1 MRKVFGCFVG
11 LALCMGMF
19 GGVVHAQGNEAY
31 QVGSIDFFGGQGMDT
46 GALLQKLPVR
56 IGQPVNVERVERL
69 RSAVRAAVLGA
80 TGKADTDLGVVCC
93 DQPGKLQL
101 YVGLQGSSYRAPTYA
116 AIPTGDAVLPDDG
129 VALYR
134 KDSDALEQA
143 VESGH
148 SQEDDS
154 TGYALAKDPALH
166 AIELTMRAYALKHTE
181 AIEQVL
187 RESRHAEQRQAAA
200 TLLGYCERSPE
211 QVKDLVAAATDADG
225 DVRNNAVR
233 ALDVLAVA
241 QPLVGLDVQPFV
253 AMLYSGQWTDRNKA
267 SLLLNRL
274 TEPRDPALLRVLRD
288 QAMGPLLDGAHWQ
301 SAGHAY
307 AFLVILGRIG
317 GIDEARLEKLI
328 ESGARD
334 EIIAAAEKH

>member
-1 MRKVFGCFVG
+1 MRKVFSGFVG

-19 GGVVHAQGNEAY
+19 SGVVHAQGDEAY

-46 GALLQKLPVR
+46 AALLQKLPVR
-56 IGQPVNVERVERL
+56 IGQPVNVEQVERL
-69 RSAVRAAVLGA
+69 RSAVRAAVLAA

-101 YVGLQGSSYRAPTYA
+101 YVGLQGSSYRAPAYA

-129 VALYR
+129 IALYR
-134 KDSDALEQA
+134 KASDALEQA

-187 RESRHAEQRQAAA
+187 AKSHDAEQRRAAA
-200 TLLGYCERSPE
+200 ELLGYCDRSPE
-211 QVKDLVAAATDADG
+211 QVRDLAKAANDADG

-233 ALDVLAVA
+233 ALGVLAVA

-301 SAGHAY
+301 SPGHAFF
-307 AFLVILGRIG
+307 FLVILGRIG
-317 GIDEARLEKLI
+317 GIDDARLEKLI

-334 EIIAAAEKH
+334 DIIAAAEKH

>member
-1 MRKVFGCFVG
+1 MRKVFSGFVS

-19 GGVVHAQGNEAY
+19 GGVVHAQGDEAY
-31 QVGSIDFFGGQGMDT
+31 QVGSVDFFGGQGMDT
-46 GALLQKLPVR
+46 AALLQKLPVR
-56 IGQPVNVERVERL
+56 IGQSVKEDQVEQMQ
-69 RSAVRAAVLGA
+69 SAITAAVLAA
-80 TGKADTDLGVVCC
+80 TGKAATDVAVMCC

-116 AIPTGDAVLPDDG
+116 AMPTGDAVLPDEG
-129 VALYR
+129 AALYR
-134 KDSDALEQA
+134 KDSDALEHA
-143 VESGH
+143 VESGN

-181 AIEQVL
+181 AIERVL
-187 RESRHAEQRQAAA
+187 RESHDAEQRQAAA

-211 QVKDLVAAATDADG
+211 QVRDLAAAANDADS

-233 ALDVLAVA
+233 ALGVLAVA
-241 QPLVGLDVQPFV
+241 QPLVGLDVKPFV
-253 AMLYSGQWTDRNKA
+253 AMLYSGKWTDRNKA

-301 SAGHAY
+301 SPGHAFF
-307 AFLVILGRIG
+307 FLVILGRIG
-317 GIDEARLEKLI
+317 GIDEARLEQLI
-328 ESGARD
+328 QSGARD